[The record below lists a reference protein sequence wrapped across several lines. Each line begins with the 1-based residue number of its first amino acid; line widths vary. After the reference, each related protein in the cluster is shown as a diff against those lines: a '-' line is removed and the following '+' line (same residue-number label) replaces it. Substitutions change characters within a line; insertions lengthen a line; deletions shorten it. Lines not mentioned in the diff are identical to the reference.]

1 MSVLAT
7 APQNGGVDPYRGRSA
22 GGGAGRGTPGV
33 GGSIALAVIALV
45 LAGGVY
51 AVAIWTSFGQLV
63 DQYVLDAVR
72 SSSAVAHVPHLL
84 TVDAVTDP
92 KVWLVAAALAIA
104 GSLIPGITGQSRIGP
119 TLGRTA
125 VLLAFPPVVIL
136 VVRFLRDVVL
146 PRPQL
151 HDWIVETSNSAPSG
165 HTAAVMSCVVV
176 LIAAAP
182 KWLRPVVIA
191 LGGTWASVI
200 AFGLIADGW
209 HRPSDVVMSV
219 LIVIGLGALLPDP
232 HAATAAP
239 RGIGVFS
246 VLAVVASVVATPLLV
261 GQSYADTRQVVT
273 AAGIAVVVGLA
284 LLVYRPCAY
293 GARRSVGRT
302 SGRGR

>member
-1 MSVLAT
+1 M
-7 APQNGGVDPYRGRSA
+7 
-22 GGGAGRGTPGV
+22 
-33 GGSIALAVIALV
+33 
-45 LAGGVY
+45 
-51 AVAIWTSFGQLV
+51 
-63 DQYVLDAVR
+63 
-72 SSSAVAHVPHLL
+72 
-84 TVDAVTDP
+84 
-92 KVWLVAAALAIA
+92 
-104 GSLIPGITGQSRIGP
+104 
-119 TLGRTA
+119 
-125 VLLAFPPVVIL
+125 
-136 VVRFLRDVVL
+136 
-146 PRPQL
+146 
-151 HDWIVETSNSAPSG
+151 
-165 HTAAVMSCVVV
+165 
-176 LIAAAP
+176 
-182 KWLRPVVIA
+182 
-191 LGGTWASVI
+191 I